1 MNSMKKK
8 TVMVLGL
15 GAQGFAAARCF
26 DKEPY
31 VEKIICADADHNA
44 LKQVKKLKKGEP
56 VLVDARDK
64 DSIVSA
70 ARGVFLL
77 VNALPLSF
85 TPNVMNAA
93 LEVGAHY
100 QDYAAST
107 AFAKEWV
114 DSIHYQF
121 DVYGPE
127 IRKSRA
133 AGTYRNRLRPGTHL
147 CGNTGCHALSGYM
160 RKHTQSGL
168 GRDEKRK
175 DSNPSGGRRR

>member
-85 TPNVMNAA
+85 TPNVMDAA
-93 LEVGAHY
+93 LEVGSHY

-107 AFAKEWV
+107 AFAKNGWTA
-114 DSIHYQF
+114 SI
-121 DVYGPE
+121 
-127 IRKSRA
+127 ISL
-133 AGTYRNRLRPGTHL
+133 TYMVRNSKKQGCWHL
-147 CGNTGCHALSGYM
+147 
-160 RKHTQSGL
+160 
-168 GRDEKRK
+168 
-175 DSNPSGGRRR
+175 

>member
-77 VNALPLSF
+77 VNALP
-85 TPNVMNAA
+85 
-93 LEVGAHY
+93 
-100 QDYAAST
+100 
-107 AFAKEWV
+107 
-114 DSIHYQF
+114 
-121 DVYGPE
+121 
-127 IRKSRA
+127 R
-133 AGTYRNRLRPGTHL
+133 
-147 CGNTGCHALSGYM
+147 
-160 RKHTQSGL
+160 
-168 GRDEKRK
+168 
-175 DSNPSGGRRR
+175 